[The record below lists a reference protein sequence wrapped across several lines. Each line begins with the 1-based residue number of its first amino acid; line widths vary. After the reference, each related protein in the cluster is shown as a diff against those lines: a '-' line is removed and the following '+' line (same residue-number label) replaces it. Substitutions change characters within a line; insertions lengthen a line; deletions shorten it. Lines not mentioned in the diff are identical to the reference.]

1 MTIRPII
8 RPKGEAGS
16 HKRGFILYN
25 AMEMSKVENGPVM
38 YDRMRVSDHWAR

>member
-8 RPKGEAGS
+8 RLKGKAGS
-16 HKRGFILYN
+16 RKHGFILYN

-38 YDRMRVSDHWAR
+38 YDRMRVSDDWAR